1 MHVKRT
7 GCQWYTWFDSS
18 NSIPSISDT
27 SAGVVLQNEEF
38 PTELSTKPAFSGVFI
53 AGMFTF
59 WYKNIFWFLFSCGWI
74 CLGYSS
80 GRRWSAHDLE
90 IHVKREDGSTVMG
103 TSTWPVSLKAIKTR
117 LQPWNLTLPA
127 GHFRKFR
134 DVQRDCPSTIHRMNG
149 LSRRNHVRESH
160 ASDPF
165 EQRTWRQGR
174 NTFKPVY
181 DTSIIYY
188 ILIYTYIHIL

>member
-1 MHVKRT
+1 MRNSQLNSAQNQRFLECLLRECLPFDTKT
-7 GCQWYTWFDSS
+7 FFDSCLAVVELAQLGNTFGS
-18 NSIPSISDT
+18 VWSIPLVWVDDPPMIWR
-27 SAGVVLQNEEF
+27 
-38 PTELSTKPAFSGVFI
+38 
-53 AGMFTF
+53 FT
-59 WYKNIFWFLFSCGWI
+59 WNWI
-74 CLGYSS
+74 
-80 GRRWSAHDLE
+80 
-90 IHVKREDGSTVMG
+90 GSTVMG

-127 GHFRKFR
+127 GHFRKLR